1 MSNNNNSNKVNFRG
15 KQSKISQEAFD
26 DLVESLENYY
36 VFDREP
42 AMRDRPGNPD
52 KEYALGNSLND
63 PESLK
68 AVYSLYNIDPTANYA
83 NKFKLP
89 KEVVEQDTGWWGRH
103 IFNLVPFRTD
113 KVGKNL
119 ATAFNYGHQDEAS
132 NPFFSSKGEQFL
144 TSFFNTSSGI
154 YDSIWKGLPRNQRKD
169 FLEFLYNEYQN
180 NPDFAKDFDELKF
193 NKNDAGIAS
202 LYNKFQDT
210 SKGLEALESLTTSEP
225 EIPKKK
231 AEIPAGLPSHLN
243 VTKGD
248 PVLLDQYNR
257 EDNFKNLLD
266 SLGAADPTL
275 RMNKVLHGKV

>member
-1 MSNNNNSNKVNFRG
+1 MSNSNNSNKVNFRG

-36 VFDREP
+36 VFDREL
-42 AMRDRPGNPD
+42 ATQDRPGNPD
-52 KEYALGNSLND
+52 NEYALGNSLNN
-63 PESLK
+63 PETLK
-68 AVYSLYNIDPTANYA
+68 AAYALYNIDPKADYA

-89 KEVVEQDTGWWGRH
+89 KEVVEQDTGFWGRH

-154 YDSIWKGLPRNQRKD
+154 YDSIWKGIPRNQRKA

-193 NKNDAGIAS
+193 NKNDAGITS

-210 SKGLEALESLTTSEP
+210 SKGLEALESLTTPEP

-266 SLGAADPTL
+266 SMSAADPTL

>member
-15 KQSKISQEAFD
+15 KQSEIPQKTFD
-26 DLVESLENYY
+26 DLVKSIDSYY
-36 VFDREP
+36 RER
-42 AMRDRPGNPD
+42 ADFEGSNL

-68 AVYSLYNIDPTANYA
+68 AAYALYNIDPEADYA

-89 KEVVEQDTGWWGRH
+89 KEVVEQDTGFWGRYL
-103 IFNLVPFRTD
+103 FNLSHFRTD
-113 KVGKNL
+113 KAGKNL
-119 ATAFNYGHQDEAS
+119 ATAFNYGHQDKAS

-154 YDSIWKGLPRNQRKD
+154 VDSIWKGLPRNQRKA

-266 SLGAADPTL
+266 SMSAADPTL

>member
-26 DLVESLENYY
+26 DLVKSMESYY
-36 VFDREP
+36 ISDQESSNMDRVGYD
-42 AMRDRPGNPD
+42 DR
-52 KEYALGNSLND
+52 EYALGNSLNN
-63 PESLK
+63 PETLK
-68 AVYSLYNIDPTANYA
+68 AAYSLYNIDPEAAYV

-119 ATAFNYGHQDEAS
+119 ATAFNYGHQDETS

-144 TSFFNTSSGI
+144 TSLFNTSSGMFK
-154 YDSIWKGLPRNQRKD
+154 SIWKGVPKDQRKD

-231 AEIPAGLPSHLN
+231 AEIPAGLPRHLN

-266 SLGAADPTL
+266 SMSEADPTL